1 VNGPWRA
8 HSASPQQDVAAG
20 RPGWSRSGQGLPAG
34 PAPRGCVLLVTFL
47 AQARKVTRPPARTH
61 VRRNRR
67 QGGRKNPATVVPR
80 CLKTGLRAVS
90 PASSAALRTARSASG
105 RAPFLA
111 RPRKGAKRRT
121 PPQGR
126 PPAAGPRAAGP
137 FKGAAL
143 TRHPAAAKLNGPSLA
158 RSPPCPDPQPGGLE
172 GEFLLLLALRQGMP
186 PWGRPGR
193 ACGGRVNG
201 PWKAHSALPQQ
212 DVASGRPGWSRPGQ
226 GLPAG
231 PAPRGCVLLVTF
243 LAQARKVTR
252 PPAQAPA
259 RRNRRQGGRKPLST
273 VVQSRFETGL
283 QAVSPASSAEG
294 RDAVPLGAALDG
306 PVEAG

>member
-1 VNGPWRA
+1 MG
-8 HSASPQQDVAAG
+8 HG
-20 RPGWSRSGQGLPAG
+20 RPIQPRRNRMLRRGGPAGAG
-34 PAPRGCVLLVTFL
+34 PARVCPQGRPRGGALSLVPFFG
-47 AQARKVTRPPARTH
+47 QAKKGTRPPAQAP

-67 QGGRKNPATVVPR
+67 QGGRKSPSTVVPR
-80 CLKTGLRAVS
+80 CLKTALWVVS
-90 PASSAALRTARSASG
+90 PASNDALRTTRSAGG

-126 PPAAGPRAAGP
+126 PPAAGSRAAGP

-172 GEFLLLLALRQGMP
+172 GELPLRSALRQGMP

-201 PWKAHSALPQQ
+201 PWKAHSASPQQ
-212 DVASGRPGWSRPGQ
+212 DVASGRPGWSRSGQ

-231 PAPRGCVLLVTF
+231 PAPRGRVLLVTF
-243 LAQARKVTR
+243 LARARKVTR
-252 PPAQAPA
+252 PQAQRPA
-259 RRNRRQGGRKPLST
+259 RRST
-273 VVQSRFETGL
+273 L
-283 QAVSPASSAEG
+283 
-294 RDAVPLGAALDG
+294 
-306 PVEAG
+306 